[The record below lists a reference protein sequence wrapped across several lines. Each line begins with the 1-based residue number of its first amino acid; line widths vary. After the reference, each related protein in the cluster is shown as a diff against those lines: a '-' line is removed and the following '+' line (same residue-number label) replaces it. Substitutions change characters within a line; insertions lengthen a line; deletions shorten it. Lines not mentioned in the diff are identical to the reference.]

1 VRLASVQPDDIVLV
15 SKGGRRFH
23 ANVCEIRD
31 GVVEFTPIERGISYR
46 HASAREVLEVWHR
59 RRARRDPG
67 DEELHLQ
74 PTVSKAQLSLAGRF
88 DRPAAAQG

>member
-1 VRLASVQPDDIVLV
+1 VRLASVQPRDIVLV

-23 ANVCEIRD
+23 AHVRGIRD

-59 RRARRDPG
+59 RRARRDLDEG
-67 DEELHLQ
+67 DPQ
-74 PTVSKAQLSLAGRF
+74 PSVSKAQLSLAGRF
-88 DRPAAAQG
+88 GRSAAAQG

>member
-1 VRLASVQPDDIVLV
+1 MSA
-15 SKGGRRFH
+15 
-23 ANVCEIRD
+23 IRD
-31 GVVEFTPIERGISYR
+31 GAVDFAPIERGISYR

-67 DEELHLQ
+67 EEDLQ
-74 PTVSKAQLSLAGRF
+74 PQPAVSKAQLSLAGRL